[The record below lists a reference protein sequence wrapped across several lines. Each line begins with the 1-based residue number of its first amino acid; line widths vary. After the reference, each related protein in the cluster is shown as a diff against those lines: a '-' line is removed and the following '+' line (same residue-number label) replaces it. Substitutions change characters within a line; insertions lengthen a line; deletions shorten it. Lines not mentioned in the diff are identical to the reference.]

1 MRSLIL
7 LLSLCCFVGSCHN
20 DDVAALRSE
29 VAALKA
35 DNARLAQ
42 SPQEPTE
49 TQPYLVSLPHFPAL
63 GGVMRPQAQN
73 WLATG
78 DEICFDAKAA
88 HQWFSALNRALGGGQ
103 QQQRRSP

>member
-1 MRSLIL
+1 M
-7 LLSLCCFVGSCHN
+7 FVALG
-20 DDVAALRSE
+20 VAFVVQLRSE
-29 VAALKA
+29 VAALRV

-63 GGVMRPQAQN
+63 GGVVRPQSQQ

-88 HQWFSALNRALGGGQ
+88 HQWFSALNRALGGK
-103 QQQRRSP
+103 R